1 MALKYI
7 YNGKMLSN
15 VDFSQEKKQL
25 RFEEKDK
32 DGNSEWK
39 T

>member
-15 VDFSQEKKQL
+15 VDFSQEKNNWGL
-25 RFEEKDK
+25 KDK